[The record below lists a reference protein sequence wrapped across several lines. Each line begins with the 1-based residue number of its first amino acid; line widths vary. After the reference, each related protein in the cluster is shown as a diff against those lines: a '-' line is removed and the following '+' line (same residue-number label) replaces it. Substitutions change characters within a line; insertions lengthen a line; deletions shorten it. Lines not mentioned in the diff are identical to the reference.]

1 MKINASFEEWINNRN
16 LPYWGT
22 NFGTEAIAFQR
33 WRHFKEAYAPEIVRR
48 AISESEIPVKSCLDP
63 FGGSGTT
70 ALACQFLGVT
80 PTTIEVNPYLSDLIK
95 AKLEHYEFTSL
106 SKDLGAVIKRSY
118 SIRIDISMIK
128 SSLPP
133 TFIEPGVK
141 GRWIFDI
148 ACADRIFKI
157 LAAIEELKNT
167 KNKNLFKILLGGIL
181 VDISN
186 VKIDGKGRRY
196 KKKWMDNRILPEMV
210 DKIFQLSITNAIS
223 DITMYQQRKSLE
235 YKLLTGDGR
244 ELIKEIESVDLCIF
258 SPPYPNSFDYTD
270 VYNIELWVLGYIKNS
285 LESCGLRK
293 KTLSSHVQTKR
304 IYSPAPQSSESLSLT
319 MNALERVKKDLWS
332 KDIPSMVGAYFHEL
346 MNMIEIIK
354 SKMSA
359 NSKLWMI
366 VGDSK
371 YQGVYVPVATI
382 LVELATKLGFTVD
395 TIEAFRS
402 MRSSVQQ
409 GGRKDLK
416 ETLIVLK
423 NSA

>member
-1 MKINASFEEWINNRN
+1 MNINVTFEEWINNRN

-33 WRHFKEAYAPEIVRR
+33 WRHFKEAYAPEIVKR
-48 AISESEIPVKSCLDP
+48 ALSESEIPVKNCLDP

-70 ALACQFLGVT
+70 ALACQFLGVV

-95 AKLEHYEFTSL
+95 AKLEFYDFSTL

-118 SIRIDISMIK
+118 SITINIDIIRE
-128 SSLPP
+128 SLPP

-148 ACADRIFKI
+148 ECAIRIFKI
-157 LAAIEELKNT
+157 LAAINELDNS
-167 KNKNLFKILLGGIL
+167 KNKNLFKVLLGGIL
-181 VDISN
+181 IDISN
-186 VKIDGKGRRY
+186 VKIDGKGRKY
-196 KKKWMDNRILPEMV
+196 KNNWINNRVDPVKV
-210 DKIFQLSITNAIS
+210 DKIFQVSVTNAIS
-223 DITMYQQRKSLE
+223 DITMYQQRKSLD
-235 YKLLTGDGR
+235 YKLLTGDSR
-244 ELIKEIESVDLCIF
+244 KLINETSDIDLCIF

-270 VYNIELWVLGYIKNS
+270 VYNVELWVLGYLKNAFDS
-285 LESCGLRK
+285 SKLRK
-293 KTLSSHVQTKR
+293 NTLSSHVQTKR
-304 IYSPAPQSSESLSLT
+304 VYSLPPKASKSLDLT
-319 MNALERVKKDLWS
+319 MKELENVRNNLWN

-346 MNMIEIIK
+346 ISMIETIK
-354 SKMSA
+354 YKMST

-371 YQGVYVPVATI
+371 YQGIYVPVATI
-382 LVELATKLGFTVD
+382 LVELAIGLGFSVD
-395 TIEAFRS
+395 TVEAFRS

-423 NSA
+423 N